1 MLFSFHYIVP
11 WRQGLLFSRQAALI
25 SFKET
30 LWILSPHNLFLERK
44 VRFSS
49 LFISRRKMQSRIAF
63 LTRPYRSPLPRRW
76 ERSRFCDKG
85 FYFWVEEPTACL
97 VIEVTSLSYHHR
109 ESQARV
115 CQQPWGLRLIS

>member
-44 VRFSS
+44 IRF
-49 LFISRRKMQSRIAF
+49 F
-63 LTRPYRSPLPRRW
+63 LTIYQS
-76 ERSRFCDKG
+76 K
-85 FYFWVEEPTACL
+85 
-97 VIEVTSLSYHHR
+97 
-109 ESQARV
+109 
-115 CQQPWGLRLIS
+115 